1 MSVVPDISNKLCTW
15 GNTFYHPLCCNII
28 MINFK
33 PVANTGHQHLCKI
46 FRGKTP
52 DMVIV
57 ADFFKPLIDYV
68 SALIW
73 NQSTF

>member
-1 MSVVPDISNKLCTW
+1 
-15 GNTFYHPLCCNII
+15 

-33 PVANTGHQHLCKI
+33 LWQILVISVFVRFSGRKSLDI
-46 FRGKTP
+46 
-52 DMVIV
+52 VIV

-68 SALIW
+68 NALIW

>member
-1 MSVVPDISNKLCTW
+1 
-15 GNTFYHPLCCNII
+15 

-33 PVANTGHQHLCKI
+33 PWQILVISI
-46 FRGKTP
+46 FVRFSGGKTP

-68 SALIW
+68 NALIW
-73 NQSTF
+73 NQSTFKCFVSSTILAVKEISLYTF